1 VKRLRHWRRRGSWK
15 DPRPGREARA
25 RGGSAK
31 GGGTAVAAPEPGGLP
46 EIEVSG
52 GIRLDNV
59 REFALPG
66 VKYISVGALTH
77 SAPALDLSLLVV
89 DVF

>member
-1 VKRLRHWRRRGSWK
+1 
-15 DPRPGREARA
+15 
-25 RGGSAK
+25 
-31 GGGTAVAAPEPGGLP
+31 VAAPDPGGIP

-66 VKYISVGALTH
+66 VKYISVGAITH

-89 DVF
+89 DVS

>member
-1 VKRLRHWRRRGSWK
+1 LAKAGKLET
-15 DPRPGREARA
+15 PRAAVASARKGA
-25 RGGSAK
+25 AAK
-31 GGGTAVAAPEPGGLP
+31 GGGGTAVAPPESALP

-89 DVF
+89 DVS